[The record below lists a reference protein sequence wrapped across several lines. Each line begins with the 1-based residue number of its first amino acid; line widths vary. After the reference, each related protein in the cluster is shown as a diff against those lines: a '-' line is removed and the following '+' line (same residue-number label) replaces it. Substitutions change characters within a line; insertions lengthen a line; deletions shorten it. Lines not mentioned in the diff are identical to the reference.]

1 MKKLVFALCL
11 FASFFINAQKSI
23 GGKIYDKH
31 PSIDVVD
38 AFTKAFVA
46 GDEATHWVS
55 LSGTSNSDIISLYDI
70 LQNKYSKEMSEL
82 FNTRGE
88 VIDVTDFRT
97 TDLKRY

>member
-1 MKKLVFALCL
+1 MKKLVFTLCL

-46 GDEATHWVS
+46 GDEAT
-55 LSGTSNSDIISLYDI
+55 
-70 LQNKYSKEMSEL
+70 MR
-82 FNTRGE
+82 F
-88 VIDVTDFRT
+88 
-97 TDLKRY
+97 

>member
-1 MKKLVFALCL
+1 MPICV
-11 FASFFINAQKSI
+11 FFINAQKSI

-46 GDEATHWVS
+46 GDEATMRS
-55 LSGTSNSDIISLYDI
+55 LIT
-70 LQNKYSKEMSEL
+70 E
-82 FNTRGE
+82 
-88 VIDVTDFRT
+88 DFRT